1 MRRVILYSLCS
12 IKLHYL
18 FVMFFFWG
26 WGGEHGCSK
35 AFFEAS
41 WSIVV
46 HGSHSEP
53 WITSNQQSFF
63 SLLENNNIVSILTE
77 FAFVNTGISSG
88 TSNYFLFWCC
98 SNDLTLLQIAL
109 KQDAHA
115 TRSVQKTWGKILLM
129 LSTFP
134 VMHAGLK
141 CFS

>member
-1 MRRVILYSLCS
+1 MKGKECVCVCKLLEEGTRR
-12 IKLHYL
+12 
-18 FVMFFFWG
+18 
-26 WGGEHGCSK
+26 
-35 AFFEAS
+35 
-41 WSIVV
+41 
-46 HGSHSEP
+46 
-53 WITSNQQSFF
+53 TSNQQSFF

-77 FAFVNTGISSG
+77 FAVVNTGISSG

-109 KQDAHA
+109 KQDARV

-141 CFS
+141 RFS